1 MSEKSCKHCAGLA
14 ANVRDLTERVE
25 ALELLVDALARAPAV
40 HAYGQMGRADVLA
53 LRRRRAA
60 KNPPAPAPTPAG

>member
-14 ANVRDLTERVE
+14 ATVRDLTERVE

-40 HAYGQMGRADVLA
+40 HAYATLGRQDVQA
-53 LRRRRAA
+53 ARRRAGE
-60 KNPPAPAPTPAG
+60 NPPAPAATPIR